1 MVIVPADQLAGV
13 GVRLVGDAV
22 IYDQHGILVLHLSH
36 QWLDDLPEVLAGHG
50 LSRQEARDLIMAQA
64 RVQQAG

>member
-1 MVIVPADQLAGV
+1 VDNAVVYHKNGV
-13 GVRLVGDAV
+13 FKNGVF
-22 IYDQHGILVLHLSH
+22 VLDLPDEG
-36 QWLDDLPEVLAGHG
+36 LDDLPEVLAGHG